1 MALTSY
7 PDALR
12 KLFGAAE
19 AAYEQWQLGNAD
31 LKAAYEGVS
40 GLVLQLEQFRMENP
54 RSTQG
59 HALSGR
65 RDVYEFAVTLAYSLG
80 YEAEAFEH
88 AERARARSLLDQTL
102 NKMPLRFRN
111 GADKQLLEREAD
123 LTRRINSLTQE
134 LIGGPFGSRGDAS
147 EDMSAQAPSIPGKSP
162 FESETELRRAR
173 AELLEIRQLIR
184 DQDPAFAAL
193 RGITPASLAD
203 VQTLLDPDTAL
214 VSYCLTEERLIIFVT
229 TARGFWTQHV
239 DIRRTTLSGLI
250 AEFRELVETS
260 RGRTRDIVISD
271 DPSAMPEEAPPEDE
285 RAAVLGGQLYDV
297 LIRPVLPHIR
307 RKSRL
312 ALVPHGDLHLL
323 PFNALRGERGYL
335 IEQFAIWYAPSISLL
350 DLCYQRQRRSQGRL
364 LAAANPRLGS
374 PTWDLPF
381 AEQEAIA
388 IAALFEA
395 QVRIGEE
402 ATLSNLRALWEQ
414 ADILHLACH
423 ALWDPEQPEFAAL
436 LLTPTA
442 TDTGRLEVH
451 ELFTLDHDLPL
462 AQVTLSACQT
472 SMVAGNDVTGLATGF
487 LCAGAP
493 AVVAS
498 LWRVDDHSTADLMV
512 EFYNELATRD
522 RASALQSA
530 QLAIGGSGPYRDPYY
545 WAAFKLIGNPLHLH
559 SERQHT
565 ASAFNSVHLWTYR
578 AESGVLAR
586 PSAKGSMVF
595 ATWSDPADT
604 FLLRT
609 SVWGISLKEEKLL
622 WKRDIPGWPRAFCY
636 VPGLVHIEAGSQI
649 YALHASSGEIVW
661 RHEMSSSLTQ
671 SLLFDGT
678 LLYAGGHSS
687 SVCALHPETGEIR
700 WEHELPRDASGGFA
714 LGHGLVFVGCN
725 DHSVYALKASNG
737 FTLWRT
743 GLSWG
748 NWSGGHWRVTDESL
762 ETEIGAFDLATGG
775 FDNNLRIEKKGP
787 EHGRISPELL
797 ARTPI
802 GVEITYDTS
811 HLLRTFDLVFTTE
824 TAGDV
829 THVYMFNSDGG
840 RLLRRYDLPSPD
852 VTGMSRDGETLVIG
866 DGHGAL
872 HCFSLAKAG
881 SNWGGENGPPG

>member
-1 MALTSY
+1 MAPTSY
-7 PDALR
+7 SGALR
-12 KLFGAAE
+12 ELFADAE

-31 LKAAYEGVS
+31 LKAAYERVN
-40 GLVLQLEQFRMENP
+40 GLVLQLEQFRIENP
-54 RSTQG
+54 RSTHS
-59 HALSGR
+59 HALSRR

-102 NKMPLRFRN
+102 NKIPLRFRN

-123 LTRRINSLTQE
+123 LGRRINSLTQE
-134 LIGGPFGSRGDAS
+134 LTGGPFGSRGDVA
-147 EDMSAQAPSIPGKSP
+147 DGMSVQAPAVHGKSP
-162 FESETELRRAR
+162 HESETELRRAR

-193 RGITPASLAD
+193 RGATPASLAD
-203 VQTLLDPDTAL
+203 MQTLLDPDTAL
-214 VSYCLTEERLIIFVT
+214 VSYCLTEERLIIFAI
-229 TARGFWTQHV
+229 TATGFWTQHV
-239 DIRRTTLSGLI
+239 DIWRTTLSGLI
-250 AEFRELVETS
+250 AEFRGLIEAS
-260 RGRTRDIVISD
+260 RGRARDIVISD
-271 DPSAMPEEAPPEDE
+271 NPSAVPERAPPGDE
-285 RAAVLGGQLYDV
+285 RVAAQGRQLYDI

-323 PFNALRGERGYL
+323 PFNVLRGEGDYL

-350 DLCYQRQRRSQGRL
+350 DLCYQRQHRSQGRL
-364 LAAANPRLGS
+364 LAVANPRLGS
-374 PTWDLPF
+374 PSSDLPF

-395 QVRIGEE
+395 QVRIGDE
-402 ATLSNLRALWEQ
+402 ATLSNLRQAWEQ

-423 ALWDPEQPEFAAL
+423 ASWDPEQPEFSAL

-498 LWRVDDHSTADLMV
+498 LWRVDDHSTADLMA

-530 QLAIGGSGPYRDPYY
+530 QLAICGSEAYRDPYY
-545 WAAFKLIGNPLHLH
+545 WAAFKLIGNPLHLR
-559 SERQHT
+559 SEREHT
-565 ASAFNSVHLWTYR
+565 ASAFNSAHLWTYR
-578 AESGVLAR
+578 AESGVLRGPAV
-586 PSAKGSMVF
+586 KGPIVF
-595 ATWSDPADT
+595 ATWSEPADT
-604 FLLRT
+604 FFPG
-609 SVWGISLKEEKLL
+609 SAVWGISLEEKKLL
-622 WKRDIPGWPRAFCY
+622 WKREISGWPRTFCY
-636 VPGLVHIEAGSQI
+636 VPRLVHIEAGSRV
-649 YALHASSGEIVW
+649 YALCASTGEIAW
-661 RHEMSSSLTQ
+661 EHEMSSSLTQ

-678 LLYAGGHSS
+678 SLYAGGRSS
-687 SVCALHPETGEIR
+687 SVCALNPETGKVR
-700 WEHELPRDASGGFA
+700 WKHELPRDASGGFA

-725 DHSVYALKASNG
+725 DHCVYALKASNG
-737 FTLWRT
+737 SIAWRT
-743 GLSWG
+743 PLNWG
-748 NWSGGHWRVTDESL
+748 NWSAGHWRVTDEL
-762 ETEIGAFDLATGG
+762 LQTEIGAFDLTTGG
-775 FDNNLRIEKKGP
+775 FDNGLRIDRKGP
-787 EHGRISPELL
+787 EHGRVSPELL
-797 ARTPI
+797 GQMPI
-802 GVEITYDTS
+802 GVEIAYDAS
-811 HLLRTFDLVFTTE
+811 HLLRTSDLVFTAE

-829 THVYMFNSDGG
+829 THVYMLSSDGG
-840 RLLRRYDLPSPD
+840 RLLRRYDLPSRG

-866 DGHGAL
+866 DGDGAL

-881 SNWGGENGPPG
+881 SNRGGENGHPR